1 MNKIILT
8 KDEYLILNFN
18 GLYYVM
24 HRFINDIVNKIS
36 FYSIEINPM
45 SSKYFAET
53 VGLKIE
59 EILGKIYFLS
69 CFDQF
74 LDIVL
79 DEDRVVIETKKTH
92 TFLKVNKFH
101 NVIKPMVIFKSPIIN
116 PTTNHVVGV
125 LFQGFE
131 YSATCNITHQINKLY
146 NIFDDSEHKYKTSCS
161 KKCIQLTKR
170 EKQVVFFF
178 LAHLGSQEIA
188 DILYKIDNKKV
199 SKSTIDSIFT
209 DKLYVKFNVTNRVA
223 LHTKLIELGY
233 DKFIPQEILTKGSF
247 KLDNANIY

>member
-1 MNKIILT
+1 MIGV
-8 KDEYLILNFN
+8 KD
-18 GLYYVM
+18 
-24 HRFINDIVNKIS
+24 INSVNVYCS
-36 FYSIEINPM
+36 Q
-45 SSKYFAET
+45 YFAET
-53 VGLKIE
+53 VGLSVKDI
-59 EILGKIYFLS
+59 IGKIYFLS
-69 CFDQF
+69 CYDQF

-101 NVIKPMVIFKSPIIN
+101 NIIKPIVIFKSPIIN
-116 PTTNHVVGV
+116 PNTNNVVGI

-131 YSATCNITHQINKLY
+131 YSATYNITHQISKLY
-146 NIFDDSEHKYKTSCS
+146 NIFNESELKYKISCN

-188 DILYKIDNKKV
+188 NILYQIDNKKI

-209 DKLYVKFNVTNRVA
+209 DKLYIKFNVNSRVA
-223 LHTKLIELGY
+223 LYTRLIELGY
-233 DKFIPQEILTKGSF
+233 DKFIPQEVLIKGSL
-247 KLDNANIY
+247 KLDTAHVY